1 MAKGNMLLVQNI
13 EIGLISINEQDY
25 ICLTDMAKAK
35 DDAGRS
41 NLIIQNWM
49 RNRNN
54 VEFFG
59 VWEQLHNPGF
69 KGLEFE
75 AFKKEAGLNSFVLTP
90 KKWIETTNAIGFISK
105 SGRYGGTYA
114 HKDIAFNFGM
124 WISPVFQLYVVKEYQ
139 RLKEIENSRYNLE
152 WNVKRILSKM
162 NYAVHT
168 DAIKSHIIPRLTLSD
183 KKEWIYA
190 DEADMLNIVMFGC
203 TAKQWRKA
211 NPQKALDGENIRDMA
226 SINELVILSNIENFN
241 SELIK
246 QGLDKRVR
254 AKILAN
260 TVKEQRRIL
269 DGMDMMR
276 AIKKP
281 SESTF
286 LQSSPDNQLL
296 SSPHE

>member
-1 MAKGNMLLVQNI
+1 MTKGNILLVQNI

-254 AKILAN
+254 ARILAN
-260 TVKEQRRIL
+260 TVKEQRRVL

-276 AIKKP
+276 AIKKQ

-286 LQSSPDNQLL
+286 LQSSPDNQIF
-296 SSPHE
+296 SSSHE